1 MSESKIKNKGGRP
14 TKLDTID
21 LEEVEFLGGLGFN
34 DEEIA
39 GLLKIATA
47 SLYIYKKKAEFMEA
61 IKRGKD
67 KADNEVLRAL
77 YTKATNGDTT
87 AMIFWLKNRK
97 RNQWNEN
104 RIEET
109 NDKPII
115 VDNIPNDKTN

>member
-1 MSESKIKNKGGRP
+1 MSESKIKNKAGRP
-14 TKLDTID
+14 TKLDKIN
-21 LEEVEFLGGLGFN
+21 LEEVELLGGLGFN

-39 GLLKIATA
+39 NLLKISRSTL
-47 SLYIYKKKAEFMEA
+47 SLYKKDSVFSDT